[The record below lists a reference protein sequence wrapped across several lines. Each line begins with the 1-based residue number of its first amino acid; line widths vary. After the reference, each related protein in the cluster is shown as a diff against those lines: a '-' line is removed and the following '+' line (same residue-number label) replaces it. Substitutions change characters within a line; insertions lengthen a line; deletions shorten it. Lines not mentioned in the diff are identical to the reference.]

1 MGGFLKKN
9 TESSVIE
16 FTVPVGAVE
25 ATHIQKLVQ
34 IILEN
39 TNTDE
44 LEILAKV
51 SLKPLVKSQ
60 AIKEA
65 RKYVS

>member
-1 MGGFLKKN
+1 MAFLKKN

-16 FTVPVGAVE
+16 FTVPVKAYE
-25 ATHIQKLVQ
+25 ASRIQKFVQ
-34 IILEN
+34 TILEH
-39 TNTDE
+39 TNTEE

-51 SLKPLVKSQ
+51 SLNPLIKSQ